1 MLIDS
6 MMTSCVLV
14 EKKRAPDGEG
24 GFFTS
29 WTDGAQFDA
38 AITLDQSLQA
48 RVAEK
53 DGVTS
58 VYTVTTHK
66 RAALDYHDVFKRL
79 SDGAIFRVTSNGADK
94 QSPKVSSLD
103 IAQASAER
111 WELTT

>member
-1 MLIDS
+1 MLIES
-6 MMTSCVLV
+6 MMTPCVLV
-14 EKKRAPDGEG
+14 EKKREPDGEG
-24 GFFTS
+24 GFYTA

-48 RVAEK
+48 RIAEK

-58 VYTVTTHK
+58 VYTVTTRK
-66 RAALDYHDVFKRL
+66 RAVLDYHDVFRRL
-79 SDGAIFRVTSNGADK
+79 SDGAVFRVTSNGTDK
-94 QSPKVSSLD
+94 QSPGVSTLD